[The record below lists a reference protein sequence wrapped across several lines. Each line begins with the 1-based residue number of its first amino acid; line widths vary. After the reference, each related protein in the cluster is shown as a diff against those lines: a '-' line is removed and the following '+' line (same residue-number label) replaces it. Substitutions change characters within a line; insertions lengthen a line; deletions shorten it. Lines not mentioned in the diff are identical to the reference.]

1 MVYFQYRLCSLRLVT
16 RQGRSQD
23 FSKGGGGGHRGYSP
37 DYIWYIP
44 LLSPVYQWAQS
55 YYPCMKVHIN

>member
-23 FSKGGGGGHRGYSP
+23 FSKGGGGGVTEATHQTIYGIYRCSP
-37 DYIWYIP
+37 PYISGLSRIIP
-44 LLSPVYQWAQS
+44 A
-55 YYPCMKVHIN
+55 